1 MVAQNIGFPNGDSR
15 NADGTA
21 LGVQLRREAAGAL
34 VMLAFYYEQRFGT
47 KLTASEGMRGIEM
60 QNFYWDRYQN
70 KRPGWTV
77 AAYPGTSQ
85 HGWGLAVDFAG
96 RIQSAATVEHAW
108 LAAHAPLFG
117 WEWTGRNF
125 GEPWHFDYTGVNVA
139 DEQRQ
144 EFIARGVPAPVST
157 PAAESAPSNNRKKE
171 NLMYLVQQSDG
182 DKKVFIMLQTGA
194 LHLTSQKQVNS
205 YIEHFTGLGLSGPGY
220 SVPLS
225 RSSESIT
232 LISMANEAQA
242 NKVLTMPKK

>member
-125 GEPWHFDYTGVNVA
+125 GEPWHFDYTGVNVT

-157 PAAESAPSNNRKKE
+157 PAAKPAPSNNRKKE
-171 NLMYLVQQSDG
+171 NLMYLVKQKDG
-182 DKKVFIMLQTGA
+182 HGKTFIMLQIGA
-194 LHLTSQKQVNS
+194 YEISHKEVQAYL
-205 YIEHFTGLGLSGPGY
+205 EHFQGLGLTGPGY
-220 SVPLS
+220 SKSLEMTS
-225 RSSESIT
+225 DSIT
-232 LISMANEAQA
+232 LISMTHEAQA